1 MKFLSGL
8 LLAALIMAA
17 AGARAEDGYDLWL
30 RYRPMSGEWLQADR
44 EAARELVPPVTPS
57 PTLSVAQAE
66 LTRGLGGLL
75 GVELP
80 VSAQPTRDGSVI
92 FGTPASSAL
101 IASGVRSTSNPGSPF
116 TPSSERCPGH
126 R

>member
-1 MKFLSGL
+1 VSSCRRLH
-8 LLAALIMAA
+8 
-17 AGARAEDGYDLWL
+17 
-30 RYRPMSGEWLQADR
+30 
-44 EAARELVPPVTPS
+44 PS

-101 IASGVRSTSNPGSPF
+101 IANLKLNGGASAAGASAGGAGTLHRTGNEGYLIRSLRY
-116 TPSSERCPGH
+116 EGH
-126 R
+126 RIIVIAANTDIEFFTVPFIS